1 MIPIFL
7 ILDRFFFWVILLS
20 TSLINFEIVPA
31 MAAGQMVFDTAL
43 PGHCQENSL
52 QNPVWFNKID
62 ILNQNRI
69 SWISPERSVTTS
81 CHGGADPDDSRI

>member
-1 MIPIFL
+1 
-7 ILDRFFFWVILLS
+7 
-20 TSLINFEIVPA
+20 

-69 SWISPERSVTTS
+69 SWISPERSV
-81 CHGGADPDDSRI
+81 